1 MLISQS
7 MVASVHTVAFQGIDT
22 VPVEVQVHCMNGL
35 PNFTVVGLAD
45 KSVAESRE
53 RIRAALAA
61 LGIALPAKRITANL
75 TPADLQKDGAH
86 YDLPIALALLM
97 EMEILPRNCL
107 DQMVAAGELSLDG
120 RIRKVPG
127 ILPASVAAAAAGK
140 GIICPD
146 ENQSEAHWGAP
157 KFILPA
163 GGLME
168 LIQHLK
174 GQQLL
179 PPPVLPELQMEAVYP
194 DMADIQGQETARRAL
209 EIAAAGGHNLL
220 MSGPPGAGKS
230 MLASR
235 LPGILPPPS
244 AKEALEISMILSIAG
259 QLEQGH
265 MARRRPYRD
274 PHHSISMPAM
284 VGGGVKAKPG
294 EVTLA
299 HRGVLF
305 LDELPEFPRQAIDAL
320 RQPLE
325 TGAVTIA
332 RAQNHVTYPARFQL
346 IAAMN
351 PCRCG
356 YLDTPSKACN
366 KAPRC
371 ATEYQSKI
379 SGPMLDRFD
388 LQIAVPA
395 LAFGEVHNQPKR
407 ESSAVIRERVAAARK
422 LQEARS
428 GATNAEATVGQIEAH
443 ASPDS
448 ESQKLLEKAME
459 HFNLS
464 MRGYHRILRLAR
476 TIADLEGSVHVSTPH
491 FAEAIHYRTL
501 LVR

>member
-1 MLISQS
+1 
-7 MVASVHTVAFQGIDT
+7 MVASVYTVAFQGIDT
-22 VPVEVQVHCMNGL
+22 IPVEVQVHCMSGL

-61 LGIALPAKRITANL
+61 LGIALPAQRITANL
-75 TPADLQKDGAH
+75 TPADLQKEGAH

-97 EMEILPRNCL
+97 EMDILPRHCL
-107 DQMVAAGELSLDG
+107 KDALAAGELSLDG

-127 ILPASVAAAAAGK
+127 ILPASVAAAALGK
-140 GIICPD
+140 GIVCPE

-157 KFILPA
+157 KFIVPA

-174 GQQLL
+174 GQQSL
-179 PPPVLPELQMEAVYP
+179 PPPILPQLDTEEIYP
-194 DMADIQGQETARRAL
+194 DLADIQGQETARRAL

-220 MSGPPGAGKS
+220 MAGPPGAGKS

-259 QLEQGH
+259 KLEHGH
-265 MARRRPYRD
+265 MAKRRPYRD

-284 VGGGVKAKPG
+284 VGGGTKAKPG

-325 TGAVTIA
+325 TGTVSIA
-332 RAQNHVTYPARFQL
+332 RAQQHVTYPARFQL

-356 YLDTPSKACN
+356 YLDVPAKACG

-379 SGPMLDRFD
+379 SGPLLDRFD
-388 LQIAVPA
+388 LQIDVPA
-395 LAFGEVHNQPKR
+395 LGFSELQNQPKR
-407 ESSAVIRERVAAARK
+407 ESSAAVRTRVAAARK
-422 LQEARS
+422 LQEARY
-428 GATNAEATVGQIEAH
+428 GTTNAEAPVNHIEEH
-443 ASPDS
+443 AKPDG
-448 ESQKLLEKAME
+448 ESQKLLEKAMQ
-459 HFNLS
+459 HFNLT

-476 TIADLEGSVHVSTPH
+476 TIADLEGNVHVSTPH
-491 FAEAIHYRTL
+491 FAEAIRYRTL
-501 LVR
+501 LAR

>member
-1 MLISQS
+1 M
-7 MVASVHTVAFQGIDT
+7 
-22 VPVEVQVHCMNGL
+22 
-35 PNFTVVGLAD
+35 VGLAD
-45 KSVAESRE
+45 KAVAESRE

-61 LGIALPAKRITANL
+61 LGITLPAKRITANL
-75 TPADLQKDGAH
+75 TPADLQKEGAH

-97 EMEILPRNCL
+97 EMDILPRNCL
-107 DQMVAAGELSLDG
+107 QNALAAGELSLDG

-127 ILPASVAAAAAGK
+127 ILPASVAAAAMEK

-146 ENQSEAHWGAP
+146 ENQAEAHWGAP

-163 GGLME
+163 AGLME

-179 PPPVLPELQMEAVYP
+179 PPPVLPEVDTEENYP
-194 DMADIQGQETARRAL
+194 DLADIQGQETARRAL

-259 QLEQGH
+259 KLEQGS

-274 PHHSISMPAM
+274 PHHSISMLAM
-284 VGGGVKAKPG
+284 VGGGAKAKPG

-305 LDELPEFPRQAIDAL
+305 LDELPEFPRQAIDSL

-325 TGAVTIA
+325 TGSVSIA
-332 RAQNHVTYPARFQL
+332 RAQQHVTYPARFQL
-346 IAAMN
+346 VAAMN

-356 YLDTPSKACN
+356 YLDVPVKACG

-371 ATEYQSKI
+371 ATEYQSRI
-379 SGPMLDRFD
+379 SGPLLDRFD
-388 LQIAVPA
+388 LQIDVPA
-395 LAFGEVHNQPKR
+395 LGFTELHNQPKR
-407 ESSAVIRERVAAARK
+407 ESSAVVRERVFRARK
-422 LQEARS
+422 LQEARYET
-428 GATNAEATVGQIEAH
+428 TNAEATVNQIETH

-448 ESQKLLEKAME
+448 ESQGLLEKAMD
-459 HFNLS
+459 HFNLT
-464 MRGYHRILRLAR
+464 MRGYHRILRVAR
-476 TIADLEGSVHVSTPH
+476 TIADL
-491 FAEAIHYRTL
+491 
-501 LVR
+501 